1 MMGKY
6 KKDNYIYAK
15 CKIKTS
21 TNNQMK
27 YTDNQLIY
35 ESNRIFKKY
44 ILKLRTKIK
53 YSLLTCF
60 NSKK

>member
-1 MMGKY
+1 MGKY
-6 KKDNYIYAK
+6 KKDKNICSK
-15 CKIKTS
+15 NKIKTS

-27 YTDNQLIY
+27 HADNQLIY
-35 ESNRIFKKY
+35 ESNRIFKKF
-44 ILKLRTKIK
+44 ILKLRNKIK

>member
-1 MMGKY
+1 MGKY
-6 KKDNYIYAK
+6 KKDKNICSK
-15 CKIKTS
+15 NKIKTS

-27 YTDNQLIY
+27 HTDNQLIY
-35 ESNRIFKKY
+35 ESNRIFKKF
-44 ILKLRTKIK
+44 ILKLRNKIK

>member
-1 MMGKY
+1 MGKF
-6 KKDNYIYAK
+6 KKDKNNCTK
-15 CKIKTS
+15 NKIKTS
-21 TNNQMK
+21 TNNQMRRI
-27 YTDNQLIY
+27 DNPLIY
-35 ESNRIFKKY
+35 ESNRIFKKF